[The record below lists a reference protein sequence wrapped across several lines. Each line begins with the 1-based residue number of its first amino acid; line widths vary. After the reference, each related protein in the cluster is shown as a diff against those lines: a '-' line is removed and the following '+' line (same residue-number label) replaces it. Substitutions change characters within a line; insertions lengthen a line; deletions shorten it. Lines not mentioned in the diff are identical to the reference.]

1 MAFRA
6 LLLVSVGVQELKGI
20 YQALLISH
28 EKEGAPTRAINTRF
42 IQPTYKSMMKI
53 EFGRRVLQWGVSLSL
68 VYAHEKVT
76 WRTRA
81 SFSLT
86 HSLTDWLFISD
97 GKVNQQGYYCVDAVS
112 SLQECLCLVGKYYL
126 LLFLSEGKEREREEL
141 HRKLPL

>member
-1 MAFRA
+1 MRIRRKKERNCACYAAAPFRLLDVCRLPIECVINTEMAFRA

-68 VYAHEKVT
+68 SSTLTRKLPGAHEPL
-76 WRTRA
+76 
-81 SFSLT
+81 SLSLT
-86 HSLTDWLFISD
+86 HSLT
-97 GKVNQQGYYCVDAVS
+97 GY
-112 SLQECLCLVGKYYL
+112 L
-126 LLFLSEGKEREREEL
+126 
-141 HRKLPL
+141 